1 MATSVV
7 QVAGKDFDLSE
18 VLGLNAHGL
27 HAMLRACAEGLC
39 AAQAS
44 TKELR
49 AELAAVRNAADE
61 RTANLEAAL
70 SDTKVAGSSLAD
82 LQSAQ
87 AEAASAAETMRQQ
100 IGALGASVEQR
111 LAYGGQVLEAKLQ
124 SIVCDL
130 SELRATL
137 SQKLSR
143 DALDQSLQSLEER
156 LGALAT
162 GEALVECEHR
172 LTERFNQASAA
183 SIERAEK
190 QAASAEAA
198 AARMTRLEQESLPRL
213 RRELHEEVAAAQV
226 KAAASAAAA
235 EVEAA
240 AAAEGLQAMVAQA
253 EIRSAEWRS
262 NLTKQMKALS
272 AASDA
277 RFAETTRVS
286 ESLERRLTQLGEQL
300 AEARS
305 ESSETHVAMRK
316 LRSDSKA
323 AWERAASAE
332 GRVAERLERA
342 ESALVSH
349 GTELEKLRKEAA
361 RQDQLR
367 LEQHEA
373 SLEACEEARLIA
385 GSALDKTEALRVEAA
400 GRLQMLRQRLTRAE
414 KEMLRQL
421 EESAPLDSPD
431 AYAELS
437 QRIDTKADV
446 DATERWLEATQQLG
460 AEVTAMH
467 ARTATLSNGLKVLMR
482 WVEGMAD
489 RVTGVQGTQQSLQSA
504 LAATREE
511 VSHNAEVAHAS
522 AQGVAGHL
530 RALLATMDADAR
542 SRSATRDGYFSPH
555 SAGPPKTTQQF
566 PPSPAAASPRAWS
579 RAQTALKEAA
589 RLPAEPMGGGA
600 ASAVATGPV
609 AGRTAPS
616 TPRGTSAAASA
627 ARKAL
632 EQAPIPTLSQGLDL
646 VVLRE
651 PARGRAAQAMPSPS
665 PRHDRRSGSP
675 PRVSLDVATV
685 GATIPGSVLAPERG
699 SSRPS
704 SAATPRNECERRRA
718 DLDAK
723 RRQLVETRLRPHTA
737 RAQPSRPIATS

>member
-49 AELAAVRNAADE
+49 AELAAVRKAADE

-213 RRELHEEVAAAQV
+213 RRELHEE
-226 KAAASAAAA
+226 
-235 EVEAA
+235 
-240 AAAEGLQAMVAQA
+240 
-253 EIRSAEWRS
+253 IRSAEWRS

-342 ESALVSH
+342 ESALGSH
-349 GTELEKLRKEAA
+349 GTELEKLRKEAT

-489 RVTGVQGTQQSLQSA
+489 RVTGVQGTQHSLQSA

-589 RLPAEPMGGGA
+589 RLPAEPMGGGG

-609 AGRTAPS
+609 AGRTAPP
-616 TPRGTSAAASA
+616 TPRGTSAAA
-627 ARKAL
+627 
-632 EQAPIPTLSQGLDL
+632 TSQGTGGAGHAIT
-646 VVLRE
+646 VT
-651 PARGRAAQAMPSPS
+651 
-665 PRHDRRSGSP
+665 
-675 PRVSLDVATV
+675 AT
-685 GATIPGSVLAPERG
+685 
-699 SSRPS
+699 
-704 SAATPRNECERRRA
+704 
-718 DLDAK
+718 
-723 RRQLVETRLRPHTA
+723 
-737 RAQPSRPIATS
+737 